1 MEGRGVWGLAW
12 RGQLG
17 SLTRHRFVLCYDAL
31 VSPGFGKIFLRG
43 ALRRPMLGLYK
54 TELFCSIFHSHI
66 LSYLLYKLLFL
77 LHLFFV
83 KYNTVIH
90 NFSITILVAYPGT

>member
-1 MEGRGVWGLAW
+1 MRGVALAYGVVSMEGRGVWGLAW

-31 VSPGFGKIFLRG
+31 ISPRFWQNFLRG

-54 TELFCSIFHSHI
+54 TELFCSIFHSGDYPD
-66 LSYLLYKLLFL
+66 LSFVRFRNREYLSFFL
-77 LHLFFV
+77 
-83 KYNTVIH
+83 KD
-90 NFSITILVAYPGT
+90 